1 MELQD
6 LIVNILQNGIKPK
19 YIFPVI
25 QVIIAAY
32 VILQIRTLLVREI
45 AYRKFKGN
53 MNISVGTKIRLY
65 NEAGFDD
72 GRIIAVNRCVIKI
85 ISDKLTILI
94 PTKTFP
100 NRDWV
105 IINGNKPIVYV
116 ANKNK
121 DSDSDKYHKNDV
133 SPYHG
138 FLFFYTL

>member
-105 IINGNKPIVYV
+105 IINGKEVL
-116 ANKNK
+116 
-121 DSDSDKYHKNDV
+121 D
-133 SPYHG
+133 
-138 FLFFYTL
+138 

>member
-72 GRIIAVNRCVIKI
+72 GRIIAVNLCVIKI

-105 IINGNKPIVYV
+105 IINGKEVL
-116 ANKNK
+116 
-121 DSDSDKYHKNDV
+121 D
-133 SPYHG
+133 
-138 FLFFYTL
+138 